1 MKDLKGL
8 TRRKLVQ
15 SACLAPLAGAGL
27 ALSPEEALAAPV
39 ATVGVYKGL
48 GVKTFINA
56 YGTLT
61 TLSGTLIPP
70 EVVKAMAEASH
81 NFVKIHD
88 LQEKVGK
95 RLAELIGVEAAFVTA
110 GASDALCVATCAVTA
125 GDDRAKM
132 TQLPDLTG
140 MKSEIV
146 IQKGHRSGYDQAFR
160 MVGVKLIDV
169 ETAEEAQRAI
179 NSNTAAIAFVLSHNN
194 LEFKVDLE
202 TMIGIAHRAGL
213 PLILDA
219 AAEVPP
225 VVNLSKFVKQGADL
239 VAFSGGKNLR
249 GPQCAG
255 LLLGRADLV
264 KKAYAN
270 MSPNNYLPRIA
281 KVGKEEIIGMMT
293 AVELDL
299 KKDWEGERK
308 EFKTRLDRVAA
319 HLKDVPTVVTEY
331 TTNDDYS
338 HSPRLSIQWD
348 EQKLGITL
356 AEMMDKLENG
366 EPGIVATDMT
376 KYRPHWKGVGI
387 FANNMQ
393 QGEELIVAARVKQLL
408 LKKG

>member
-1 MKDLKGL
+1 
-8 TRRKLVQ
+8 
-15 SACLAPLAGAGL
+15 
-27 ALSPEEALAAPV
+27 
-39 ATVGVYKGL
+39 
-48 GVKTFINA
+48 
-56 YGTLT
+56 
-61 TLSGTLIPP
+61 
-70 EVVKAMAEASH
+70 
-81 NFVKIHD
+81 
-88 LQEKVGK
+88 
-95 RLAELIGVEAAFVTA
+95 
-110 GASDALCVATCAVTA
+110 
-125 GDDRAKM
+125 
-132 TQLPDLTG
+132 
-140 MKSEIV
+140 
-146 IQKGHRSGYDQAFR
+146 
-160 MVGVKLIDV
+160 
-169 ETAEEAQRAI
+169 
-179 NSNTAAIAFVLSHNN
+179 
-194 LEFKVDLE
+194 
-202 TMIGIAHRAGL
+202 
-213 PLILDA
+213 
-219 AAEVPP
+219 
-225 VVNLSKFVKQGADL
+225 
-239 VAFSGGKNLR
+239 
-249 GPQCAG
+249 
-255 LLLGRADLV
+255 
-264 KKAYAN
+264 